1 MPNLP
6 MGGSQRE
13 LPLVPTVEVVA
24 DGIPMGVLND
34 GTPYLTLYC
43 LAKLCGIDEAP
54 LRMFTSNWE
63 TEKNKPRV

>member
-6 MGGSQRE
+6 MGGSQGE

-34 GTPYLTLYC
+34 GT
-43 LAKLCGIDEAP
+43 GFVE
-54 LRMFTSNWE
+54 
-63 TEKNKPRV
+63 